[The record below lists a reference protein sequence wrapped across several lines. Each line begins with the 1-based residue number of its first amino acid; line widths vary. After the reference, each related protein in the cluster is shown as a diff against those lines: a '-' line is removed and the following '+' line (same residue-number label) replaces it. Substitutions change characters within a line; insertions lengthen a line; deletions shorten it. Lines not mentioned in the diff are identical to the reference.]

1 MNNLFEGGAMY
12 WTNPD
17 DLWNKALRWIFS
29 GVFIILFAVGRWE
42 LGLVMMVIMTTLSVI
57 YRSCLRIEQALAEQK
72 SDLDVE

>member
-1 MNNLFEGGAMY
+1 MY

-57 YRSCLRIEQALAEQK
+57 YRSCLRIEQSLAEQQ
-72 SDLDVE
+72 SDSDAK